1 MIVALGLIA
10 FVLAYW
16 SIEAY
21 RLRRAL
27 RALPIR
33 IHVNGSRGKSSVTR
47 LIAAGLRESG
57 LRTVAKATGSRARL
71 ILADG
76 REEPVLRLG
85 APNIGEQVRILERA
99 RLEGAAAIVMECM
112 AVRPDLQR
120 ITEDSILH
128 STIGVITNARAD
140 HLDVMGPTVA
150 DVAKALAATIPRGG
164 QVVIGRTHCL
174 GIMAAEAKRRGSTLI
189 AADPADVPAG
199 ALTGFSYVEHAE
211 NVATALGVTRLLGVP
226 DEVAIRGMHRVVP
239 DPGACTRKTF
249 EHRGRPI
256 EFGNIFAAN
265 DLESTVAVWKLLDL
279 DLPGGPPTFALV
291 NLRGDRIK
299 RSLEFAA
306 AMEAELKADYYL
318 VVGDFSERVRRRFAD
333 QVPADRLLLLGRVPP
348 DEIFDL
354 IAARGEVGARVG
366 AIGNIGGLGHEILAF
381 VAAARS
387 HGRAA
392 ARVEARAEARP
403 HGRAGV

>member
-16 SIEAY
+16 SVEAY
-21 RLRRAL
+21 RLRRAR

-71 ILADG
+71 ILPDG

-85 APNIGEQVRILERA
+85 TPNIVEQVRILDRA
-99 RLEGAAAIVMECM
+99 RREGAQCMVMECM

-120 ITEDSILH
+120 IAEDSIMH

-150 DVAKALAATIPRGG
+150 DVATALAATIPRRG
-164 QVVIGRTHCL
+164 QLVVGRTHSL
-174 GIMAAEAKRRGSTLI
+174 DILEAEAKRRRSTLI
-189 AADPADVPAG
+189 AADPADIPAH
-199 ALTGFSYVEHAE
+199 ALAGFSYVEHAE
-211 NVATALGVTRLLGVP
+211 NVATALAVTRLLGVS
-226 DEVAIRGMHRVVP
+226 DEVAIRGMHRVAP
-239 DPGACTRKTF
+239 DPGACTHRSF

-256 EFGNIFAAN
+256 EFANIFAAN
-265 DLESTVAVWKLLDL
+265 DLESTVAVWERVGLAT
-279 DLPGGPPTFALV
+279 PGLPTFALM

-306 AMEAELKADYYL
+306 AVEKDLKADYYM
-318 VVGDFSERVRRRFAD
+318 VAGDFTDRVRRRFAEA
-333 QVPADRLLLLGRVPP
+333 VPAERLLLVGRIPA

-354 IAARGEVGARVG
+354 VIARAESGARVG
-366 AIGNIGGLGHEILAF
+366 GVGNIGGLGHEILAF
-381 VAAARS
+381 VGAAHRA
-387 HGRAA
+387 GRAA
-392 ARVEARAEARP
+392 THP
-403 HGRAGV
+403 RAGV